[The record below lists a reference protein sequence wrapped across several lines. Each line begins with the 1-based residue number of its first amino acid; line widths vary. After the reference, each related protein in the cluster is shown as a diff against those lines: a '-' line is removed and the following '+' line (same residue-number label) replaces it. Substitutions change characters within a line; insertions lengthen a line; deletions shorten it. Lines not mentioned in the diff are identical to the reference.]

1 MSEVLMGMDP
11 EDPKNYLYLR
21 TTEGLVSLNERASLW
36 EIVSEL
42 RPGKQVTISP
52 LAGVLNEVYLVTVGN
67 ERFVAKRFTDWH
79 GFKWFT
85 LNLVSLGSK
94 LFVVSG
100 KERMNNEYGI
110 NRYLVRKGVK
120 APQII
125 HAWVKD
131 RLMLKSFV
139 SGESLAH
146 YAAQVS
152 VQSSLTKS
160 QYRISEHLGETVA
173 KVHDVGVSIGDSKP
187 ENFVALGDDIYVI
200 DLEQAGKRGEYA
212 WDLAELLF
220 YAGHY
225 SMSPTPSRGLVEA
238 VQAFIRGYLRN
249 GDPDDLRKAAGL
261 RYSKVFSLWT
271 PAPIIMEISQ
281 QLRKAA

>member
-1 MSEVLMGMDP
+1 
-11 EDPKNYLYLR
+11 
-21 TTEGLVSLNERASLW
+21 
-36 EIVSEL
+36 
-42 RPGKQVTISP
+42 
-52 LAGVLNEVYLVTVGN
+52 
-67 ERFVAKRFTDWH
+67 
-79 GFKWFT
+79 
-85 LNLVSLGSK
+85 
-94 LFVVSG
+94 
-100 KERMNNEYGI
+100 
-110 NRYLVRKGVK
+110 
-120 APQII
+120 
-125 HAWVKD
+125 
-131 RLMLKSFV
+131 MLKSFV